1 MGLSHRAEIIEGFV
15 RVDFYRAKEL
25 TTLEGEKGFR
35 ERDSEGSRGVMGMIE
50 DFVEE
55 FRGEMGEVVAI

>member
-25 TTLEGEKGFR
+25 TTLEREKGFR
-35 ERDSEGSRGVMGMIE
+35 KRDSERSRGVMCMVE
-50 DFVEE
+50 DLVEE
-55 FRGEMGEVVAI
+55 FRGKMGEVVAI